1 MKYAILALVA
11 SVSSIKV
18 NYEEIP
24 AANIGLARPD
34 GTVIGREIPL

>member
-1 MKYAILALVA
+1 MKYAIFALIA

-24 AANIGLARPD
+24 AANIGLARPE

>member
-1 MKYAILALVA
+1 MKYTLLALVA
-11 SVSSIKV
+11 SVSSLKI

-24 AANIGLARPD
+24 AADIGLARPD